1 MDRLSTGKR
10 INSSRGDAGGL
21 AVASRMTAEI
31 RGLGAAIRNAND
43 GISLAQTAE
52 GAMGEVTNMLQRTKE
67 LSVQSANG
75 TLSDGDKD
83 NRSEEHTSELQSLM
97 RISYAVFC
105 LKKKK
110 ERHQHRKYSRTYI

>member
-1 MDRLSTGKR
+1 
-10 INSSRGDAGGL
+10 
-21 AVASRMTAEI
+21 MTAEI

-52 GAMGEVTNMLQRTKE
+52 GAMGEVTNMLQRMKE

-83 NRSEEHTSELQSLM
+83 NLQAEFAELTAQNDDIANRPTFNGVAL
-97 RISYAVFC
+97 A
-105 LKKKK
+105 
-110 ERHQHRKYSRTYI
+110 EDRKSVVSVKRWSVRVDLG